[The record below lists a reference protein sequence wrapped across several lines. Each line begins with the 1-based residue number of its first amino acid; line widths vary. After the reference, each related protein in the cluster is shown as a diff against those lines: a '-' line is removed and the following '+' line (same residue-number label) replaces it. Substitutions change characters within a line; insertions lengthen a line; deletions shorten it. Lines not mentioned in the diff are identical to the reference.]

1 MMMLRRTW
9 LMRVGGGV
17 ALLGSWAVLGRGA
30 QAAGQQFPDVLEV
43 RVRARGAGTFDL
55 DVTVSSPYDSAQR
68 YADAFRAT
76 SEDGAVVYG
85 VRPLLHD
92 HAGEQPFT
100 RDLYGVDVPAGVR
113 RIRVQAR
120 DKTHGWGGGTRL
132 VELPGR

>member
-1 MMMLRRTW
+1 MMLRRRW
-9 LMRVGGGV
+9 LLRVGVMG
-17 ALLGSWAVLGRGA
+17 LWGSWAVPGRGA
-30 QAAGQQFPDVLEV
+30 QAAGQKFPDVVDV
-43 RVRARGAGTFDL
+43 RIRARGTDTFDL

-76 SEDGAVVYG
+76 SEDGAEVYG

-100 RDLYGVDVPAGVR
+100 RDLYGVRVPAGVR

-120 DKTHGWGGGTRL
+120 DKTHGWGGNTRL